1 MLLDNL
7 IKTHKF
13 IKETYVKCVSNLK
26 RIGVPVQ
33 DDCIIDVVLRQL
45 PKTQACCYYKTDET
59 NKMIFLLSFDEKLV
73 EHIEDVE
80 VVNNF
85 ENSMYHE
92 LIHTC
97 PDAQN
102 HNDIWLKWANLCDE
116 KLNTKTKRFCEDNI
130 YYNTTHNDVIT
141 YKCDEC
147 GHEYCTTIMFE
158 NDIFC
163 EICGRKM
170 K

>member
-1 MLLDNL
+1 MSLDNL
-7 IKTHKF
+7 VKAHNL
-13 IKETYVKCVSNLK
+13 IKEMYIECVFNLK
-26 RIGVPVQ
+26 KIGVPIQENYIKNVGFGK
-33 DDCIIDVVLRQL
+33 LSN
-45 PKTQACCYYKTDET
+45 TQACCFYKTNET
-59 NKMIFLLSFDEKLV
+59 GKSVFLIVFDEKV
-73 EHIEDVE
+73 IEHIEDEE
-80 VVNNF
+80 VRNNLK
-85 ENSMYHE
+85 NSMYHE

-102 HNDIWLKWANLCDE
+102 HNDVWLKWANLCDE
-116 KLNTKTKRFCEDNI
+116 KFDTKTKRFCEDNI
-130 YYNTTHNDVIT
+130 YYNAAHNDVIT

-147 GHEYCTTIMFE
+147 GHEYCTTRMFE